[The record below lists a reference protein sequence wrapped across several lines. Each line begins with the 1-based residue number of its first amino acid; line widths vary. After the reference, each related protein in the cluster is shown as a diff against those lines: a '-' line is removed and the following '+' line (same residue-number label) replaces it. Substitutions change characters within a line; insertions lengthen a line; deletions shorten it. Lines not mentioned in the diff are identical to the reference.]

1 MILNPKKNGVEI
13 TNKDSDAVY
22 KIQSQR
28 FQKLNDIPQ
37 DESVAATMALT
48 LLVRRCLVKPYRGPA
63 CRGPIFTA
71 ESSEER
77 SFNRRR
83 TCVEILR

>member
-1 MILNPKKNGVEI
+1 MEI

-28 FQKLNDIPQ
+28 FQKLDDIPQ
-37 DESVAATMALT
+37 DDIVAATTALT
-48 LLVRRCLVKPYRGPA
+48 LLVRRCVKPYRGPA

-83 TCVEILR
+83 TCVDILR